1 MINMDG
7 RPSSGKDLEAIN
19 AQNRSRGLAAILI
32 TFALLIGAFFICMF
46 LGSGGLSFER
56 CIDGLFGNGEWGDN
70 YIIRRIR
77 IPRMLCVILVGAA
90 LSVGGM
96 TMQSLF
102 KNPMAS
108 PSVLGLS
115 SGASFGAAMAISYG
129 IFSFMGAYGTTAA
142 AFIFCIGTMG
152 LVYAVAYSKY
162 GTSTMM
168 LLLSGMA
175 ISALFSGLTSLIEYL
190 AEDATLADIVF
201 WMMGSFNRCGW
212 NSFYLALVPI
222 VAGLILVGINVRE
235 MNIIAMGEQQA
246 KTLGVNVGRCRIMLI
261 LGTSLLVAGSVSI
274 SGVIGFVGLIVP
286 HIFRMIAG
294 PNHVVL
300 MPLCMFGG
308 AIFMLVMDTV
318 AKVITVGELPVGILT
333 SLLGAPFF
341 LYILRSRRREIWS

>member
-1 MINMDG
+1 MDG
-7 RPSSGKDLEAIN
+7 RRPSSGEDLRKIGAKFRARGVAIIFLT
-19 AQNRSRGLAAILI
+19 AIALAAI
-32 TFALLIGAFFICMF
+32 FVICLF

-56 CIDGLFGNGEWGDN
+56 CIQGLMGDGSWSDN
-70 YIIRRIR
+70 YIIQRIR

-115 SGASFGAAMAISYG
+115 SGASFGASMAISYG
-129 IFSFMGAYGTTAA
+129 IFGFASGYGTTIA

-152 LVYAVAYSKY
+152 MVYAVAYSKY

-175 ISALFSGLTSLIEYL
+175 ISAMFSGLTSLIEYL

-212 NSFYLALVPI
+212 NSFYIAVVPI
-222 VAGLILVGINVRE
+222 VLGLILIGVNTRE
-235 MNIIAMGEQQA
+235 MNIISMGEQQA

-274 SGVIGFVGLIVP
+274 CGVIGFVGLIVP

-294 PNHVVL
+294 PDHVML
-300 MPLCMFGG
+300 MPLCMLGG
-308 AIFMLVMDTV
+308 AVFMLIMDTI
-318 AKVITVGELPVGILT
+318 AKTITVGELPVGILT

-341 LYILRSRRREIWS
+341 MYILRTRRREIWS